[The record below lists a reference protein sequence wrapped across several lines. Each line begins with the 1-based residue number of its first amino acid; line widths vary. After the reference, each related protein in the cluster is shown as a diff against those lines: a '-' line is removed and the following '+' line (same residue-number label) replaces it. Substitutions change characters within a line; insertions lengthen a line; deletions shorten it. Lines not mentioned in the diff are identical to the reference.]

1 MAFPSGSPQSLR
13 RLFNYMS
20 KRSAAHGGG
29 AKVAIALTAGAN
41 NVMGVTITVQDE
53 DGATVAGV
61 HQLDVWAS
69 ELATGLNLT
78 GDTYSGNLVATAGYI
93 LAEPTSKKR
102 WTVLTAATGI
112 FAANLTD
119 TAEPQDQYI
128 AVKNPFGSGITVSA
142 ISAGKFG

>member
-1 MAFPSGSPQSLR
+1 MPFPSGAPQSLR
-13 RLFNYMS
+13 RLYSHFS
-20 KRSAAHGGG
+20 KRSQAHGAGV
-29 AKVAIALTAGAN
+29 KVSIALAAGAN
-41 NVMGVTITVQDE
+41 NVMGVTVTVQDE
-53 DGATVAGV
+53 DGNTVAGV

-69 ELATGLNLT
+69 ELNTGLALT

-112 FAANLTD
+112 FTGNLTD

-128 AVKNPFGSGITVSA
+128 VVRNPVGAGITVSG